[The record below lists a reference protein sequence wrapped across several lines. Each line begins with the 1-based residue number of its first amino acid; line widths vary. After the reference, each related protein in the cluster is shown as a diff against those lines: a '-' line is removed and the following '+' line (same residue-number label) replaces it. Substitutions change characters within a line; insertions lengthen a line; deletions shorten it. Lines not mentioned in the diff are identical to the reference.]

1 MSYFKDVW
9 SNLVFNAGNATS
21 QFVSS
26 LNWRYQN
33 NQMGGNIEYKSQ
45 SAYKSVLVHV
55 AKQLAMSTLEGE
67 LNSLLPK
74 YQKYVRDKSLKE
86 MRAQQMENR
95 ATLIENGQKSTEGF
109 GAIDCEGGH
118 RLIAKD
124 RYGTPIPE
132 ALMLHYDLPET
143 ECHTRNVSVVTEK
156 QDVVCVNI
164 QPDPI
169 QETAGIQS
177 CSTPE
182 PANIV
187 LQYGGVRIALS
198 NDFEEQVLKRVL
210 LTLRKT
216 VC

>member
-1 MSYFKDVW
+1 MANKRIDYDKSYDLAMQCRK
-9 SNLVFNAGNATS
+9 
-21 QFVSS
+21 SS
-26 LNWRYQN
+26 LFDRQWCLDND
-33 NQMGGNIEYKSQ
+33 I
-45 SAYKSVLVHV
+45 VP
-55 AKQLAMSTLEGE
+55 STF
-67 LNSLLPK
+67 
-74 YQKYVRDKSLKE
+74 YYWVRKL
-86 MRAQQMENR
+86 QQR
-95 ATLIENGQKSTEGF
+95 T
-109 GAIDCEGGH
+109 C
-118 RLIAKD
+118 
-124 RYGTPIPE
+124 
-132 ALMLHYDLPET
+132 YDLPET
-143 ECHTRNVSVVTEK
+143 ECHTRNVSGVTEK